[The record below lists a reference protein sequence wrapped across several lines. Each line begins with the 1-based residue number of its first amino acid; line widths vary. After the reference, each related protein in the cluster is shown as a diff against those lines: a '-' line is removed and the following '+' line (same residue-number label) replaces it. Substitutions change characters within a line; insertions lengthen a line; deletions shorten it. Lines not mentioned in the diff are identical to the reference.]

1 MMNGDGVQNETRSKT
16 SDGCTIIGVQV
27 NSDLIL

>member
-16 SDGCTIIGVQV
+16 SDGCNNNWGSSEIVI
-27 NSDLIL
+27 